1 MKNFKNSKT
10 AKFVSGFVG
19 LSVAAM
25 MMGPSL
31 ASAATVE
38 ELTAQ
43 INALLAQVSALQAT
57 TGNSTA
63 TDRKSVV

>member
-43 INALLAQVSALQAT
+43 INALLAQVSAF
-57 TGNSTA
+57 
-63 TDRKSVV
+63 